1 MPPTDSKLKQL
12 RGALAL
18 PRVLPPRAESTC
30 WTAAKTTKTKTAFK
44 SGKLVRKPF
53 TKWAQSEDLESYRY
67 RAGSHYAPL
76 RSPGRCRAVKPKP
89 QKDLVREWLDE
100 WAGGGPVIGE
110 PSTTLGGS
118 FQLTLVPRER

>member
-1 MPPTDSKLKQL
+1 M
-12 RGALAL
+12 
-18 PRVLPPRAESTC
+18 
-30 WTAAKTTKTKTAFK
+30 
-44 SGKLVRKPF
+44 RKPC

-118 FQLTLVPRER
+118 FQLTLVPRERKRRDSNRGLVITTASGLCGLTYVSMIHRR